1 MKARL
6 KRVCKNCTD
15 SSLQTY
21 YYNIKA
27 LAKMAGHDEVPNNHR
42 WINAALLKK
51 LRKALPLMKLKNMT
65 IAGNKALAAYDKKNE
80 EWAKAMQ
87 ESTLKY
93 NKERDTQ
100 KRTKREEAN
109 WPKEGYK
116 ALAKLANELHKD
128 VEHLYNKAPAKVT
141 YPELWQMMRHFVIL
155 FYSRHA
161 LRGDL
166 ADVRIK
172 RSGSNYIEKK
182 KGSKKWHLHVGQHK
196 TVKAHGP
203 IELDLDDVVGKQLD
217 KYLLY
222 VRAKTKHGFLLSTKR
237 YGNKL
242 TRKDMMQMIRST
254 TKDRLGLNIG
264 IQMIRVLKTTD
275 HFKSIDESAK
285 LRGELAHGP
294 GMQWKYVSRPK

>member
-1 MKARL
+1 MRARL
-6 KRVCKNCTD
+6 KRVCKSCTA

-27 LAKMAGHDEVPNNHR
+27 LARMAGHDEPPNNHR
-42 WINAALLKK
+42 WINEALLKK
-51 LRKALPLMKLKNMT
+51 IQKSLNLMKFKNMT
-65 IAGNKALAAYDKKNE
+65 IAGNKALAAYEKKNE
-80 EWAKAMQ
+80 AWAKAMQ
-87 ESTLKY
+87 ESTIRY
-93 NKERDTQ
+93 NRERDKQ

-116 ALAKLANELHKD
+116 ALASLANDLHKE
-128 VEHLYNKAPAKVT
+128 VEHLYEKAPAKVT
-141 YPELWQMMRHFVIL
+141 FPELWKMMRHLVIL

-172 RSGSNYIEKK
+172 RGGSNYIEKK
-182 KGSKKWHLHVGQHK
+182 KSKWHMHIGQHK

-203 IELDLDDVVGKQLD
+203 IELDLDAKVGTQLD

-242 TRKDMMQMIRST
+242 TRKDMMQMIRTT
-254 TKDRLGLNIG
+254 TKDYLGKNIG